1 MTNHADA
8 ANDTAP
14 KFSKEQLFRSARYRK
29 RRDLIGAILQNGGEY
44 TLEEV
49 DAKIENYMKGKVK

>member
-8 ANDTAP
+8 ANDTAV
-14 KFSKEQLFRSARYRK
+14 KFSKERLLRSVRYRK
-29 RRDLIGAILQNGGEY
+29 RRDLIGALLRDGGEY

>member
-1 MTNHADA
+1 MINHADA
-8 ANDTAP
+8 ANDTAV
-14 KFSKEQLFRSARYRK
+14 KFSKEQLLRSVRYRK
-29 RRDLIGAILQNGGEY
+29 RRDLIGALLRDGGEY